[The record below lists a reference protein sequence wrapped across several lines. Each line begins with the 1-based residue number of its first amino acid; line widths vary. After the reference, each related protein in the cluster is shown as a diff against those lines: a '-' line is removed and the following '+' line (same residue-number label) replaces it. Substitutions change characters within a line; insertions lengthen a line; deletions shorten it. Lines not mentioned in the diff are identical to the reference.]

1 MMTARTLARVLAPIS
16 LAVLAACQTTSPT
29 QKTAPDSSAQ
39 TATPAQTAAT
49 QAEAQTQAQSQGAPV
64 AVFLADTAARN
75 GWTPVDIDSGKLFV
89 NPQPVLTRDDLSG
102 VQAGTSKDGAGLLA
116 LQLNDSGKAKIKDAT
131 TKNPNL
137 RLALVVGR
145 TMLAAPGYTTPVMSD
160 QLIFSVGSEQ
170 NATAAARAIAGVPQ
184 DGTGDAQ
191 QPPAPAQGQTPKSV
205 PR

>member
-49 QAEAQTQAQSQGAPV
+49 QAESQTQAQSQGAPV

-160 QLIFSVGSEQ
+160 QLIFAVGSEQ
-170 NATAAARAIAGVPQ
+170 NANAAARAIAGVPQ